1 MQDPG
6 YGLHE
11 GQGKT
16 LLRSGLL
23 AGVTGGLSLVIG
35 GGMILQDNRQARKAY
50 EKQVALTKEAVAE
63 QQKRELMADVNAQK
77 SLARTR
83 GLEIMFKTGMLDA
96 PSLKG

>member
-1 MQDPG
+1 MP
-6 YGLHE
+6 YGTNPTAE
-11 GQGKT
+11 DYIA
-16 LLRSGLL
+16 S
-23 AGVTGGLSLVIG
+23 GLSLGIEPLVRR
-35 GGMILQDNRQARKAY
+35 RQARKAY
-50 EKQVALTKEAVAE
+50 EKRVALTKEAVAE